1 MFAPGMLRE
10 LRPMQ
15 PRLLLLL
22 LALASAAAVPV
33 RPSLHGLGPLLPA
46 IARSRRRGPAP
57 LATAQASRA
66 PAVSAKL
73 EVLDTAAQ
81 LAVSVA
87 TSQLTQ
93 EMRLKAMHDRPL
105 NEEEYASLIS
115 LAGAADNWQLAVQ
128 LVTPRRPRTPDQRD
142 PGRPA
147 AHTCAPCLGQ
157 LREMDDHGVTLSA
170 PAHLATLWA
179 CARAAQWRVALELTL
194 TLALALALAS
204 DSTPTLTH
212 QARRPGAPGGD
223 GALWPA
229 QHGQRLHSGQQ
240 RVPQHAQQS
249 PPLGSA
255 PLGSAPPWQ
264 GVPLGSATSAA
275 PPRQRHGLAPAWL
288 ARARLLG
295 SAPFGSALF
304 KATTRLLRLLGAR
317 LAALGGPALPGGAV
331 ASKVAYCTACVLL
344 SLPRLPRRCRAAGEW
359 AAAVA
364 LLQRARARGVNCDG
378 FLCVHLI

>member
-1 MFAPGMLRE
+1 MLRE
-10 LRPMQ
+10 LRPLQ

-57 LATAQASRA
+57 LATAQASPA

-128 LVTPRRPRTPDQRD
+128 LVSPRRPRTPDQQG

-147 AHTCAPCLGQ
+147 AHTCAPRLAQ
-157 LREMDDHGVTLSA
+157 LREMDERGVTLSA

-179 CARAAQWRVALELTL
+179 CARAAQWRVALELLEEMELYGLPNTANAF
-194 TLALALALAS
+194 TAASSACRSMRKRALL
-204 DSTPTLTH
+204 
-212 QARRPGAPGGD
+212 
-223 GALWPA
+223 
-229 QHGQRLHSGQQ
+229 GQRPPWQC
-240 RVPQHAQQS
+240 
-249 PPLGSA
+249 PLGSA
-255 PLGSAPPWQ
+255 PSAAPRLGSSLVGPSAACLAAPPWQ
-264 GVPLGSATSAA
+264 RPV
-275 PPRQRHGLAPAWL
+275 
-288 ARARLLG
+288 
-295 SAPFGSALF
+295 
-304 KATTRLLRLLGAR
+304 
-317 LAALGGPALPGGAV
+317 
-331 ASKVAYCTACVLL
+331 
-344 SLPRLPRRCRAAGEW
+344 
-359 AAAVA
+359 
-364 LLQRARARGVNCDG
+364 
-378 FLCVHLI
+378 